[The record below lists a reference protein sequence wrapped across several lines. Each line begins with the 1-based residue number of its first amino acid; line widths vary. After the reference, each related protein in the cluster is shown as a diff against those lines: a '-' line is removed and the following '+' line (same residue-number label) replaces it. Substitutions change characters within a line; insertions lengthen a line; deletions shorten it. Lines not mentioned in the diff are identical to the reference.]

1 MKFFFHIFF
10 HLILVYSAAAQFEYD
25 LAECITIALENKKTL
40 RSAEL
45 EVQSAEKGVKGSYSG
60 LLPILNATVGSGR
73 TQFPEQEN
81 VTYDLSG
88 FPNVSSDT
96 LSITHYNSM
105 SAGLSLNQTLY
116 DGGRSINTVQ
126 QAKINLEISKL
137 NQRQTKIQVIQ
148 NVTNSYFGLLQTQQL
163 LEVSEKNMDLSEQQ
177 VDLVR
182 KQFDVGAVRKTD
194 LLKAEVAKGQA
205 RVELLNRKTGLENVR
220 RQLFNN
226 MGMQDF
232 GQSISASADEWTE
245 VQVPSSANALE
256 LLKTKNPS
264 LLIQQS
270 RISLGELQ
278 VAMAKGM
285 RLPSLGASMSYSAN
299 GDNSDA
305 LIEAAK
311 DDWVV
316 GMNLSLSV
324 PLYSGNRLSSSQ
336 QQAKL
341 SHEKLEN
348 DYITYLN
355 DLRVQVELLRKSLEN
370 YSEIIPIN
378 QSVVASAEEDLKLVQ
393 ERYSLGSATIL
404 EVLDAQVSLIRSN
417 STLINTVHDARI
429 KEMNLNAILGILD
442 LKYLTEEE

>member
-10 HLILVYSAAAQFEYD
+10 HLILVYSAAAQIGYE
-25 LAECITIALENKKTL
+25 LAECIAIALENKKTL

-45 EVQSAEKGVKGSYSG
+45 GVQSAEKGVLGSYSG
-60 LLPILNATVGSGR
+60 LLPTLNLSTSMGS
-73 TQFPEQEN
+73 
-81 VTYDLSG
+81 
-88 FPNVSSDT
+88 
-96 LSITHYNSM
+96 THYPDRDIVTIDFENMGMDTSISSSANSM
-105 SAGLSLNQTLY
+105 STGLSLNQTLY
-116 DGGRSINTVQ
+116 DGSRSMNTVR
-126 QAKINLEISKL
+126 QAKTNLEISKL

-148 NVTNSYFGLLQTQQL
+148 NVTKSYFGLLQTQQL
-163 LEVSEKNMDLSEQQ
+163 LEVSEKNLDLSEQQ
-177 VDLVR
+177 VDLVQ

-220 RQLFNN
+220 RQLFND

-232 GQSISASADEWTE
+232 GQSISATADEWTE
-245 VQVPSSANALE
+245 VQVPSSADALK

-278 VAMAKGM
+278 VKMAKGM
-285 RLPSLGASMSYSAN
+285 RLPSLRASLNYSAN
-299 GDNSDA
+299 GENSDA

-324 PLYSGNRLSSSQ
+324 PLYSGNSLSTGQ

-341 SHEKLEN
+341 SHQKSEN

-378 QSVVASAEEDLKLVQ
+378 QSVVVSAEEDLKLVQ
-393 ERYSLGSATIL
+393 GRYSLGSATIL

-429 KEMNLNAILGILD
+429 QEMNLSAILGILD